1 MSYFTD
7 KNYAVP
13 FYTAIKK
20 YIGKHHHKVPFSCE
34 KDAYFRISTRNYKR
48 SAMNKL
54 VLPNMMYYAYTN
66 AIYDWAYNE
75 MISEFLNG
83 TEQYHPYYDENK
95 HLTHLDFVNELC
107 KEINKCLEEL
117 DYEIKDYNQF
127 KCDVLYFIYRLSK

>member
-7 KNYAVP
+7 KNYAIP

-20 YIGKHHHKVPFSCE
+20 YIGKHNKVPFSCE
-34 KDAYFRISTRNYKR
+34 RDAYFKIHTGLK
-48 SAMNKL
+48 KI
-54 VLPNMMYYAYTN
+54 VLPNMMYYTYTN
-66 AIYDWAYNE
+66 TMYEWAYYE
-75 MISEFLNG
+75 MISEFIDG
-83 TEQYHPYYDENK
+83 TEQYHPYYDETK
-95 HLTHLDFVNELC
+95 KLTHLDFVDELC